1 MLTRGMPRIAWVF
14 FAALFAVSPVSAA
27 EWSVGA
33 SGQLRNNC
41 TLECGGSVDARYKA
55 KCPVYCGCIA
65 DEAQKLFTE
74 AEYIDMDVKSRIPN
88 TYNPKLPE
96 FVKLIPI
103 CRKRAWPELVQ

>member
-1 MLTRGMPRIAWVF
+1 MTTRVAQMVF
-14 FAALFAVSPVSAA
+14 GLALAVCGVSSVSAA
-27 EWSVGA
+27 EWSAGA

-55 KCPVYCGCIA
+55 KCPVYCGCIV
-65 DEAQKLFTE
+65 DEAQKLLTE
-74 AEYIDMDVKSRIPN
+74 AEYVDMDVKARIPN

-103 CRKRAWPELVQ
+103 CRKRAWPELAK

>member
-1 MLTRGMPRIAWVF
+1 MTKRVAQMVF
-14 FAALFAVSPVSAA
+14 GLALAVCGVVSVTAA

-55 KCPVYCGCIA
+55 RCPVYCGCIV
-65 DEAQKLFTE
+65 DEAQKQFTE
-74 AEYIDMDVKSRIPN
+74 AEYIEMDVKARIPN

-96 FVKLIPI
+96 FAKLIPI
-103 CRKRAWPELVQ
+103 CRKRAWPELAR